1 MVGVSQILEEEKQGL
16 GEAALWSEK
25 RGVVSH
31 HLEGLPGAH
40 RLVEKE
46 AGAGGGLGFPGGSVA
61 KNPPC
66 NAGDTGLI
74 PGSGRSHEPWDTK
87 PMRHNYG
94 VCALKCARCNH

>member
-31 HLEGLPGAH
+31 HLEGLPRAH

-46 AGAGGGLGFPGGSVA
+46 AGAGRGGRGGVVGWASLVAQWLRIHLAMLGTQV
-61 KNPPC
+61 
-66 NAGDTGLI
+66 
-74 PGSGRSHEPWDTK
+74 
-87 PMRHNYG
+87 
-94 VCALKCARCNH
+94 